1 MNLYQVEIT
10 TEIDTECIL
19 INANDEDEA
28 ISIAQYMLENGEI
41 DFAIGHEIIN
51 ITAFLGT
58 QRQGAQEQLLPHTG
72 GGGQRGEAQR
82 QPLAALGG
90 SVPRHRQDALEALGT
105 HHRLDVP

>member
-19 INANDEDEA
+19 INANDENEA

-51 ITAFLGT
+51 ITHFLLVEKYSAYRCCYT
-58 QRQGAQEQLLPHTG
+58 IFFLWLRIHERFPSTK
-72 GGGQRGEAQR
+72 
-82 QPLAALGG
+82 P
-90 SVPRHRQDALEALGT
+90 
-105 HHRLDVP
+105 

>member
-19 INANDEDEA
+19 INTNDENEA

-51 ITAFLGT
+51 ITAFL
-58 QRQGAQEQLLPHTG
+58 AC
-72 GGGQRGEAQR
+72 
-82 QPLAALGG
+82 
-90 SVPRHRQDALEALGT
+90 
-105 HHRLDVP
+105 